1 MKTRIKPQQADSLVA
16 LALELLA
23 QEVTKTLPASERPA
37 ELQAALSLAFEA
49 LGIEAIA
56 TRKERG
62 A

>member
-1 MKTRIKPQQADSLVA
+1 MKTTRQQAETLAA

-49 LGIEAIA
+49 LGLFAVTE
-56 TRKERG
+56 RKES
-62 A
+62 